1 MEIDEALVAHLTS
14 DGAISAL
21 VGSKV
26 RPLRADPD
34 DTAPYIVYQ
43 RIVTTEEH
51 SHSGPTGVQLPH
63 SHSGPTGVQLP
74 RFQFSCV
81 GTSYDQARDLAI
93 AVRASLNGFSGEM
106 GGGGGVQ
113 VARIK
118 VDNEVED
125 YEFDTNLER
134 VLLDATIS
142 HY

>member
-1 MEIDEALVAHLTS
+1 MEIDEALVAHLTG
-14 DGAISAL
+14 DAAVSAL
-21 VGSKV
+21 IGTKV

-51 SHSGPTGVQLPH
+51 SHSGPTGVQR
-63 SHSGPTGVQLP
+63 P

-81 GTSYDQARDLAI
+81 GSSYAQARTLAI
-93 AVRASLNGFSGEM
+93 AVRASLNGFSGLM
-106 GGGGGVQ
+106 GGAGGVT
-113 VARIK
+113 VGWVN

-134 VLLDATIS
+134 VILDATIS
-142 HY
+142 HK